1 MPTPSAHRRLTATV
15 LTTLWKLS
23 ASTKSSNCE
32 AALRTLL
39 RRYPFWSEGH
49 RELAEQ
55 ALASENITLAYSSA
69 LSLKSLTPHN
79 RKAQGNSALLLGRC
93 FLKHGEWSQALS
105 YLKDAQVLGVSA
117 PRVLED
123 QAAAH
128 ILGGEFKA
136 ALECLNSIPLEKL
149 SAEGKAALGFVKG
162 RV

>member
-1 MPTPSAHRRLTATV
+1 MATPSAHRRLTGTL

-23 ASTKSSNCE
+23 GSAKRNNCE
-32 AALRTLL
+32 VALRTLL

-49 RELAEQ
+49 RELAEH

-69 LSLKSLTPHN
+69 LSLKSLTPHH
-79 RKAQGNSALLLGRC
+79 RRAQGNAALLLGRC

-105 YLKDAQVLGVSA
+105 YLKDAHALGVRS
-117 PRVLED
+117 PRLLED

-136 ALECLNSIPLEKL
+136 ALECLNSIPLEEL
-149 SAEGKAALGFVKG
+149 SAEGKAALGFV
-162 RV
+162 RERA